1 MAKALELTW
10 VAKLRQWRKRRNV
23 GGKRKD
29 FYLGTGNGADDRES
43 YRRPLGKWKVIEA
56 ELDAL
61 KAAETLQQKYAK
73 WGAMLAARQREN
85 GKPDTTPLPQPCP
98 LGDKLHPS
106 LERWLEGR
114 ARMGEDRPTAP
125 PKPKAKTMGKHLDD
139 YIAEQRERYEH
150 GLKFPN
156 APQHER
162 ISPARFIAYRWTAE
176 TLKLSWADESL
187 PKDEATLEALMERFR
202 SEQKRLLTKGTIKPA
217 TFNERIKTMR
227 HFLGYLYRKRLIA
240 TLPRETERLCAKHA
254 VKSTARALDVDM
266 IRLIW
271 REASP
276 RLKTYVALA
285 LNCGFYAVD
294 IANLEHAH
302 IKGAYIA
309 CDRHKTGVPT
319 RFKLWDVTKRLL
331 AENCNGKEKLAFRAK
346 YGGPLMVIEP
356 DAESGRGRRWC
367 EIENDFAALRKR
379 LALKNVSFS
388 NLRDTSSTKVES
400 IDRSLTDLFDGHKD
414 GRMARYYIDGSKIDY
429 DRMFSHLDKAIDE
442 LDAYYGLELP
452 VFGAN
457 ANRVIAGD
465 AVLAGYPCRH
475 VGTCGHPG
483 VRRSGGTMVH
493 PLPSPRGRGRDK
505 PPRRAE
511 G

>member
-1 MAKALELTW
+1 MAKVFELTW

-29 FYLGTGNGADDRES
+29 FYLGTGNGPDDRES
-43 YRRPLGKWKVIEA
+43 YRRALGKWKVIEA

-61 KAAETLQQKYAK
+61 KAAETLQQKYEK
-73 WGAMLAARQREN
+73 WGAMLAARQGPNR
-85 GKPDTTPLPQPCP
+85 KPDATPLPQPCP

-125 PKPKAKTMGKHLDD
+125 PKPKEKPLDAHIDD

-150 GLKFPN
+150 GERFPD

-162 ISPARFIAYRWTAE
+162 ISPARFIAYRWTANK
-176 TLKLSWADESL
+176 LKESWTGEAL
-187 PKDEATLEALMERFR
+187 PKDEAGLEALMERYR
-202 SEQKRLLTKGTIKPA
+202 TEQKRLMTKGTIKPG

-240 TLPRETERLCAKHA
+240 SIPRETERLCSKH
-254 VKSTARALDVDM
+254 KIKPTARALDVQT

-276 RLKTYVALA
+276 RLKTYLALA

-302 IKGAYIA
+302 IKGDYIA

-319 RFKLWDVTKRLL
+319 RFKLWEVTKRLL
-331 AENCNGKEKLAFRAK
+331 AENCNGKDRLAFRAK
-346 YGGPLMVIEP
+346 YGGPLLVIEP
-356 DAESGRGRRWC
+356 DAENGRGRRWC
-367 EIENDFAALRKR
+367 EIESDLAAIRKR

-388 NLRDTSSTKVES
+388 NLRDTSSTKIES

-414 GRMARYYIDGSKIDY
+414 SRMARFYVDGSKIDY
-429 DRMFSHLDKAIDE
+429 DQMFARLDGAIE
-442 LDAYYGLELP
+442 GLRLYYGLELP
-452 VFGAN
+452 T
-457 ANRVIAGD
+457 RQT
-465 AVLAGYPCRH
+465 PQ
-475 VGTCGHPG
+475 VGT
-483 VRRSGGTMVH
+483 
-493 PLPSPRGRGRDK
+493 PLHCS
-505 PPRRAE
+505 
-511 G
+511 